1 MVLQTLS
8 CCNVSGWGAVFG
20 WFLGAGHTSLSSS
33 SFAVAVCLGA
43 RRGPEAVLLFEV
55 TIACHAQRCCSGLQ
69 VVPGAVGPSCGTSV
83 TPLLLFLFSQAC
95 KVQSSPGLPSLAR
108 CGSPACPLLVSPH
121 PPLRNLPIGVSH
133 IPPSFPIFAPFC
145 RVCFFPISPA
155 VDNEPPAES
164 FTKRCNIVLKE
175 QKEKKKKKQDL
186 HCTPLGSLQWWV
198 GQHQLRACW
207 DVGLSGIH
215 EGSALCRPMER
226 GRKGKCCLPR
236 SFGASRT

>member
-1 MVLQTLS
+1 MS
-8 CCNVSGWGAVFG
+8 WFVSQHGAVP
-20 WFLGAGHTSLSSS
+20 
-33 SFAVAVCLGA
+33 
-43 RRGPEAVLLFEV
+43 R
-55 TIACHAQRCCSGLQ
+55 QCCSLRS
-69 VVPGAVGPSCGTSV
+69 PSLAMFSDAAVGCRLCPALSVFLRGTSV

-95 KVQSSPGLPSLAR
+95 KVQSGPGLPSLAR

-121 PPLRNLPIGVSH
+121 PPLRNLPIGVSL
-133 IPPSFPIFAPFC
+133 IPPSFPVFAPFC
-145 RVCFFPISPA
+145 RVVFFFPLMPT

-175 QKEKKKKKQDL
+175 PKKKKKKKQDL

-236 SFGASRT
+236 PFGASRT